1 MPKKNNCGAHDLS
14 EYDEMSSEELAE
26 ILRLDSEMPEGN
38 ALDIDT
44 LLYITGILAERQNN
58 STGKTAQDAWISFRQ
73 HYMSSEEDNL
83 DVFDTAEKT
92 KPVKSR
98 KPWVRRV
105 IGVAA
110 VIALV
115 VLVPLTAKALRL
127 DEVWSAVV
135 IWTKETFSFAREGQ
149 NDDIPTEKTTRQY
162 KNLQEAMEQMNAPS
176 NLVPTWFPEGFT
188 LDHTDEGE
196 TPMQRSYIAVYKK
209 DNTYSIEVCV
219 YAYVGPDSMR
229 IEANEGYT
237 EICNMNGIDYYI
249 FDNNGWVSAAWN
261 QGVYDCCISGEITI
275 EEIKRM
281 IDSIPKG

>member
-83 DVFDTAEKT
+83 DVSDTAEKT

-110 VIALV
+110 VVALV

-127 DEVWSAVV
+127 DEVWSTVV
-135 IWTKETFSFAREGQ
+135 IWAKETFSFAREGQ
-149 NDDIPTEKTTRQY
+149 SVDAPSPSSEIQSKSLQQALEDRNQDTKMIPTWI
-162 KNLQEAMEQMNAPS
+162 PD
-176 NLVPTWFPEGFT
+176 GFT
-188 LDHTDEGE
+188 LDNVDIIE
-196 TPMQRSYIAVYKK
+196 TPEQRDYIAFYKNGEK
-209 DNTYSIEVCV
+209 SITIGFCV
-219 YAYVGPDSMR
+219 YNGTDPIR
-229 IEANEGYT
+229 IEINEHYS
-237 EICNMNGIDYYI
+237 EIYNVNGIDYYI
-249 FDNNGWVSAAWN
+249 YENNAMLSVAWS
-261 QGVYDCCISGEITI
+261 QEFYDGCITGEISI
-275 EEIKRM
+275 EELKKM